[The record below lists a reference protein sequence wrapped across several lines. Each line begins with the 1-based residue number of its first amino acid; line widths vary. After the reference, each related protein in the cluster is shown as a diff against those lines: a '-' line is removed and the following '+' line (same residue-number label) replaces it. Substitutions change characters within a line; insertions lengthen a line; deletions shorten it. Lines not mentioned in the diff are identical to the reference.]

1 MFNLIMRPIEPE
13 TLEDW
18 KKISIDI
25 AKVAILAIP
34 VILYGKDPL
43 YLKLINS
50 CLLAVAA
57 YSGLIAGRKFNQTKK
72 EVEK

>member
-34 VILYGKDPL
+34 VIFYGKV
-43 YLKLINS
+43 KINQ
-50 CLLAVAA
+50 LLLTCCC
-57 YSGLIAGRKFNQTKK
+57 SI
-72 EVEK
+72 